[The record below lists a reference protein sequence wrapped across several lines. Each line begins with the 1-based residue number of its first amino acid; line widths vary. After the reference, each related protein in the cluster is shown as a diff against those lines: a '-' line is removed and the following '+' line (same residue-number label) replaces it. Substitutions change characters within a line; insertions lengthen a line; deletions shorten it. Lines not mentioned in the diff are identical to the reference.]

1 MNIVLSV
8 VGIIISLMVLV
19 ILYCFIKNDMELSKQ
34 YKSSP
39 VTQGRILKKINDV
52 EVYQYGGTSYSKNE
66 NRIRS
71 SNKKYGQYEV
81 EYSING
87 MIFRGSLISKKKKL
101 KHGDLVEIHYDKN
114 QETGEWEVLSTIY
127 GDRLKRLIL
136 SFVLAIPLC
145 IIIIICKE
153 RGII

>member
-52 EVYQYGGTSYSKNE
+52 EVYQYGGTSY
-66 NRIRS
+66 